1 MSSIAMRVLIG
12 FAPLALAMLIH
23 PWALQSWPYD
33 VGFGVVIFG
42 VMHMTSPMQ
51 YSLRDAL
58 AWLIATVVIWVVS
71 MYVLPR
77 YGLAPS
83 TLLEDTSS
91 HRALRRLPDV
101 VVTTLTFAALASA
114 FAAISPAVA
123 DEPQQ
128 AS

>member
-1 MSSIAMRVLIG
+1 MRLLIG
-12 FAPLALAMLIH
+12 FSPLALAMLIQ
-23 PWALQSWPYD
+23 PWALHSWPYD

-51 YSLRDAL
+51 YSLTDAFV
-58 AWLIATVVIWVVS
+58 WLIATVAIWAVS
-71 MYVLPR
+71 TYVLPR

-83 TLLEDTSS
+83 TLLEDTPG

-114 FAAISPAVA
+114 FAAINPAVT
-123 DEPQQ
+123 DESQQ